1 MMSQLID
8 EKNIGDYCKVKIV
21 SNSNLCVICFS
32 GFNTPKGKFNYVRS
46 FSNNKY
52 HQIYLNTTSDDYYHK
67 GIQGLG
73 TDLNET
79 ISSLNKILQE
89 LPGKDIQVITL
100 GCSMGGYGAL
110 LYGSLLK
117 VKTIIALG
125 PSLPLYSES
134 FLGKPERKK
143 HVDIYKGLERII
155 IESNTEKI
163 IIHGDSMISDILTH
177 EKLKKSKNSV
187 CRHLWG
193 CSHSQA
199 EILKGKLNLSVFI
212 ENKDKALAHIENI
225 FPSFSLPQEQ
235 YVLLHKLFAPENIDG
250 ICLTP
255 LDIDSIDD
263 LHHTVL
269 YCIAVSNIIR
279 NTPMA
284 KKCFVLALEKHLHYR
299 SAKRCLDIVLQHH
312 ERMQLL
318 TLIERSIYSF
328 GIEHLE
334 MSEIVSLKKIYD
346 ELTVAVYPQERRTL
360 VANEGYLDRHNGETL
375 FGWCLNRNSTE
386 AANVDVYFERNAFPR
401 CQVVSD
407 KFRGDLKTAGK
418 RGGHCAFSL
427 PLNVYEPVL
436 INSTRAYAVEKSANE
451 HINNSGIPILPPFIH
466 FYVERIVDGVIYGW
480 VYDRNHPT
488 NFIDISASNKINGA
502 KVIINRFVRADMQS
516 QGINE
521 LAGFSIQSANN
532 AYEPEFLEVFLKNTN
547 LRISRAIMV

>member
-1 MMSQLID
+1 MSQLIN

-46 FSNNKY
+46 FSNNEY

-73 TDLNET
+73 TNLNET

-89 LPGKDIQVITL
+89 LPGKDIQVVTL

-110 LYGSLLK
+110 LYGTLMNASRIL
-117 VKTIIALG
+117 ALG
-125 PSLPLYSES
+125 PSIPLYSEP
-134 FLGKPERKK
+134 FLGKAERNQ
-143 HVDIYKGLERII
+143 HISIYKQFEDRII
-155 IESNTEKI
+155 NSNIEKVI
-163 IIHGDSMISDILTH
+163 LHGDSMISDILTH
-177 EKLKKSKNSV
+177 QRLKSSNNAI
-187 CRHLWG
+187 CRHLFG
-193 CSHSQA
+193 CNHTLTA
-199 EILKGKLNLSVFI
+199 ILASKMQLRIFV
-212 ENKDKALAHIENI
+212 ENI
-225 FPSFSLPQEQ
+225 SLALSHVETIFNTFVLPQYQ
-235 YVLLHKLFAPENIDG
+235 YDILHNLFAPENIDG
-250 ICLTP
+250 ICRTP

-269 YCIAVSNIIR
+269 YCVAVSNIIR

-284 KKCFVLALEKHLHYR
+284 KKCFALALEKHLHYR

-436 INSTRAYAVEKSANE
+436 INSTRAYAVEKSSNE

-502 KVIINRFVRADMQS
+502 KVTINRFVRADMQS

-521 LAGFSIQSANN
+521 LAGFSIQSTNN